1 MRSRVLIGV
10 AAVAVV
16 LCAGYA
22 LDSWVGDDGRP
33 AGEAAA
39 AAPSYEG
46 HMLAAGTK
54 VSRTPR
60 CAAGSI
66 RPVSEAGGA
75 VAALLIRPTTARRK
89 PGGTPISSFGL
100 VNVNGVRTVFGV
112 LHERLTADCRATW
125 LRVQLP
131 IRPNGS
137 VGWVRVRDVRR
148 FKVATSVTVDLS
160 DRNVTVRQGS
170 RTVLSVD
177 AAIGKPATPT
187 PTGRFYVNQRLLASD
202 PTGPWGPGGV
212 GVSAF
217 SPVLQDWAQG
227 GPIAIHGTNTPQLIG
242 SAVSN
247 GCVRISNFN
256 LRELMR
262 LAPEGTPVVIRA

>member
-1 MRSRVLIGV
+1 MRSRVSVGV
-10 AAVAVV
+10 AFM
-16 LCAGYA
+16 LCAVFA
-22 LDSWVGDDGRP
+22 LGSWLRDDELP
-33 AGEAAA
+33 VAPVAAT
-39 AAPSYEG
+39 APDYEG
-46 HMLAAGTK
+46 HMLAAGTN
-54 VSRTPR
+54 VRETPR
-60 CAAGSI
+60 CVAGSI
-66 RPVSEAGGA
+66 QPVSEPGGA
-75 VAALLIRPTTARRK
+75 VAARLIRPTTARRT
-89 PGGTPISSFGL
+89 PGGTPISGFGL
-100 VNVNGVRTVFGV
+100 VNINGVRTVFGV
-112 LHERLTADCRATW
+112 LHERLGADCRATW

-148 FKVATSVTVDLS
+148 FKVAARVTVDLS
-160 DRNVTVRQGS
+160 ERNVTVVQGG
-170 RTVLSVD
+170 RKVLSVD
-177 AAIGKPATPT
+177 AAIGKPETPT

-256 LRELMR
+256 LRQLMR